1 MFPFGLFT
9 ELSGAYQFENMF
21 TILKALATL
30 TRLNYNIRSQD
41 YRAGL
46 ANVCQL
52 TGLMGRWQKVHSYPD
67 IICDTGHNVD
77 GIEYIHV
84 QLNAIHKTF
93 DRGDPYCIRHG
104 Q

>member
-46 ANVCQL
+46 AK
-52 TGLMGRWQKVHSYPD
+52 M
-67 IICDTGHNVD
+67 
-77 GIEYIHV
+77 
-84 QLNAIHKTF
+84 
-93 DRGDPYCIRHG
+93 CIRDSFNIDKESTPDKLIFNRTVG
-104 Q
+104 LKDTWGKINK